1 MGSLLYGGP
10 AKNCIISPNLETSF
24 QPFSIETF
32 KPETL
37 KPETLKPEI
46 YDHSPPQADT
56 ENEPRILGLTFVR
69 RFQGFV
75 SYILT
80 G

>member
-10 AKNCIISPNLETSF
+10 AKNCIISPHLETSF
-24 QPFSIETF
+24 QPFSIQ
-32 KPETL
+32 KKLSSDIAPQSL
-37 KPETLKPEI
+37 KG
-46 YDHSPPQADT
+46 T
-56 ENEPRILGLTFVR
+56 EKERRILGLTFVH

-75 SYILT
+75 SYILI